1 MVTQW
6 RKSPRSNMASQYV
19 DSTRTTDRRNAAQ
32 RARNAVRA
40 SRAHEDAGAGR
51 KHIDLPVSTQYRY
64 RSGKKT
70 RGEPGAGHTR
80 DTRAH
85 KGTGTGLNIL
95 SCDYRDFLWCGVRVR
110 AVRAARAAS
119 SPAAPSLSP
128 PLSSPSLPP
137 PLSKAHASPDRSAH
151 QGSSLIN
158 KVPRIGTRLGRS
170 RKIITA
176 PQG

>member
-1 MVTQW
+1 
-6 RKSPRSNMASQYV
+6 MASQYV

-40 SRAHEDAGAGR
+40 SRAHEDAGR
-51 KHIDLPVSTQYRY
+51 KHLDLPVQYTVYRY

-70 RGEPGAGHTR
+70 TGEPGAGHTR

-95 SCDYRDFLWCGVRVR
+95 SCDYRDFLCWCGVRVR

-128 PLSSPSLPP
+128 PLSSPSLPPP

-170 RKIITA
+170 REIAPHRKIITA